1 MFNSREKA
9 DAAQLSS
16 SLFSRYVGSL
26 ELSLACFA
34 HRRVQFL
41 ESLVFHPASA
51 SLLLWHS

>member
-16 SLFSRYVGSL
+16 SLFSHYVGSL